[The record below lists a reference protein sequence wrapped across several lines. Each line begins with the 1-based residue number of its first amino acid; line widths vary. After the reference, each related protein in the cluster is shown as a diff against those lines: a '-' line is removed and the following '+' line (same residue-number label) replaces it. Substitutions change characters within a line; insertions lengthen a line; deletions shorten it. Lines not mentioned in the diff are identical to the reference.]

1 MLGKSNAPCNE
12 ETLRR
17 LTVEQSA
24 DFNGNNWTMAY
35 QADKIDA
42 ANTFL
47 EALFKAQKQLGIQLK
62 EPENWMEFNREGN
75 ERELEQVYNKY
86 L

>member
-24 DFNGNNWTMAY
+24 DFNGKNWTMAY

-42 ANTFL
+42 ANIFL
-47 EALFKAQKQLGIQLK
+47 EALFKA
-62 EPENWMEFNREGN
+62 
-75 ERELEQVYNKY
+75 
-86 L
+86 